1 MMLHRLARDS
11 GGLVQYH
18 GADARIELGGRRI
31 FLVHYPDYGYAM
43 ACTGEWDLVCCGHSH
58 CAGVEQVANVKGGRS
73 WLANP
78 GTVAALGR
86 SGDVDPRRPR
96 VDAIRHPQTPGRVD
110 AWPNSSNLWRHS
122 FFLSAG
128 AGALCRII
136 DARSPNELRHKYRA
150 RAPRSRG
157 REEIVF
163 ASNPFAEIS
172 ASVPPAVMQA
182 YVVLMIVLVA
192 AGTLFDVVHKGS
204 ARYFFENWRKSKGK
218 GAKPLGGGELVSI
231 AVKTG
236 VVDVLTSGEFCNPRR
251 RIAHLLGMYGFV
263 IYVVT
268 TAILIF
274 GYPTTATP
282 APGILPLLWW
292 IGGLMI
298 CVGGYWF
305 WFFIRVDVAAEGH
318 SPFRLVRADLFILS
332 LLASAT
338 LGLIWAFL
346 QSKGSAGAG
355 VFFGLYILATTVL
368 FAGVPWSKFA
378 HMFFKPA
385 AAFEKRVSEAN
396 GTVENLPTQTRDDPE
411 QRQRHS
417 MELLRDAP
425 LNMGLGIKREAPR
438 HY

>member
-1 MMLHRLARDS
+1 M
-11 GGLVQYH
+11 
-18 GADARIELGGRRI
+18 
-31 FLVHYPDYGYAM
+31 
-43 ACTGEWDLVCCGHSH
+43 
-58 CAGVEQVANVKGGRS
+58 
-73 WLANP
+73 
-78 GTVAALGR
+78 
-86 SGDVDPRRPR
+86 
-96 VDAIRHPQTPGRVD
+96 
-110 AWPNSSNLWRHS
+110 
-122 FFLSAG
+122 
-128 AGALCRII
+128 
-136 DARSPNELRHKYRA
+136 
-150 RAPRSRG
+150 
-157 REEIVF
+157 F

-172 ASVPPAVMQA
+172 ASIPPALMQG

-204 ARYFFENWRKSKGK
+204 ARYFFENWRRTKGR
-218 GAKPLGGGELVSI
+218 GAKPLSGGELAAI

-236 VVDVLTSGEFCNPRR
+236 LVDVLASGEFCNVRR

-263 IYVVT
+263 IWVAT

-274 GYPTTATP
+274 GYPTPATP
-282 APGILPLLWW
+282 APAILPLLWW
-292 IGGLMI
+292 LGGLMV

-305 WFFIRVDVAAEGH
+305 WFFIRVDVAAEGR
-318 SPFRLVRADLFILS
+318 SPLRLMRADLFILS

-338 LGLIWAFL
+338 LGLVWAFL
-346 QSKGSAGAG
+346 QVRGASAAG

-411 QRQRHS
+411 QQKRHS
-417 MELLRDAP
+417 MELLQGAP
-425 LNMGLGIKREAPR
+425 MNMGLGIKREAPR